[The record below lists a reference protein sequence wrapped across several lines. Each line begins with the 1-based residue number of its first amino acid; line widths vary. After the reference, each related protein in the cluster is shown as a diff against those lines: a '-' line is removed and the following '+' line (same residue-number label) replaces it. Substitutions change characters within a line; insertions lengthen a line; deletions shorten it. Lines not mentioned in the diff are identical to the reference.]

1 MAHYGTVT
9 GTAPLQVLEDGA
21 GTPVAAGHNAAY
33 TPAVGDRVVVTAIRL
48 DRRGSKRIW
57 IMGKDG

>member
-1 MAHYGTVT
+1 MAHYATVT

-33 TPAVGDRVVVTAIRL
+33 APAVGDRVVVTAIRL